1 MPGANP
7 IRETELNE
15 ARSKLDEGLKT
26 CHALMED
33 YRTALSGRPVRR
45 SRAAKPSSE

>member
-1 MPGANP
+1 MPGPNNA
-7 IRETELNE
+7 REAELNE
-15 ARSKLDEGLKT
+15 ARLKLDEGLKA

-45 SRAAKPSSE
+45 SRAAKPSSD